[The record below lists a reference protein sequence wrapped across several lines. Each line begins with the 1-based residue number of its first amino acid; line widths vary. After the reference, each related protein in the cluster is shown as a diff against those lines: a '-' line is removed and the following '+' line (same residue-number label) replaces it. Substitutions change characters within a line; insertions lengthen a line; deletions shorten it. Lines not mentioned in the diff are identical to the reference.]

1 MSPTR
6 FASEHKW
13 IYWGAI
19 VILVGL
25 LITGLVRYGSFKRTE
40 ETSRKAEQLSEELV
54 KAGYPAP
61 DQETAERLLGTDGG
75 QVCENPGNALKK
87 ALYRLQQ
94 LSNGATGPG
103 SRPVIADSKAVDAE
117 RIVLQVYCPDQV
129 AAFDEAVEDL
139 KTDDTVRR

>member
-6 FASEHKW
+6 FASEHKV

-25 LITGLVRYGSFKRTE
+25 LITGLIRYSSFKRSE
-40 ETSRKAEQLSEELV
+40 ETSKKAQQLSEELV

-61 DQETAERLLGTDGG
+61 DQETVERLLGTDGG
-75 QVCENPGNALKK
+75 PVCEDPGNALKK

-94 LSNGATGPG
+94 LTTGAPGPG
-103 SRPVIADSKAVDAE
+103 NRPVIADSKAVEAE
-117 RIVLQVYCPDQV
+117 RIVLQVYCPDEV
-129 AAFDEAVEDL
+129 DEFDEAVEDL

>member
-6 FASEHKW
+6 FASEHKVV
-13 IYWGAI
+13 YWGAI

-25 LITGLVRYGSFKRTE
+25 LITGLVRYSGFKRSTE
-40 ETSRKAEQLSEELV
+40 ATNKAGQLSEELV

-61 DQETAERLLGTDGG
+61 DLETAERLLGTDGG
-75 QVCENPGNALKK
+75 QVCEDPANALKK
-87 ALYRLQQ
+87 ALYRLHQ

-117 RIVLQVYCPDQV
+117 RIVLQVYCPDQLD
-129 AAFDEAVEDL
+129 AFDEAVGDL

>member
-6 FASEHKW
+6 FASEHKV

-25 LITGLVRYGSFKRTE
+25 LIAGLVRYSSFKRTNE
-40 ETSRKAEQLSEELV
+40 SQKKADQLSQELV

-61 DQETAERLLGTDGG
+61 DTDTVQRLLGTDGG
-75 QVCENPGNALKK
+75 QVCEDPGSALKT
-87 ALYRLQQ
+87 ALYRIQQ

-103 SRPVIADSKAVDAE
+103 SRPIIADTKAVDAE

-129 AAFDEAVEDL
+129 DDFDEAVADL
-139 KTDDTVRR
+139 KTDDTVKR

>member
-25 LITGLVRYGSFKRTE
+25 VITGIVRYQAVRTNN
-40 ETSRKAEQLSEELV
+40 ETASKARQLQEALV
-54 KAGYPAP
+54 KAGYPSP
-61 DQETAERLLGTDGG
+61 DTDTVERVLGTDGG
-75 QVCENPGNALKK
+75 PVCDDPDNALKT
-87 ALYRLQQ
+87 ALWKIQQ
-94 LSNGATGPG
+94 ANGATGPG
-103 SRPVIADSKAVDAE
+103 MRPVITDSKAVQAE

-129 AAFDEAVEDL
+129 DEFDDTVDDL

>member
-25 LITGLVRYGSFKRTE
+25 VITGLIRYQGVT
-40 ETSRKAEQLSEELV
+40 TSNKSADKAKQLQEELV
-54 KAGYPAP
+54 RAGYPSP
-61 DQETAERLLGTDGG
+61 DTDTVEQLLGTDGG
-75 QVCENPGNALKK
+75 PVCEDPGSALNT
-87 ALYRLQQ
+87 ALWKIQQ
-94 LSNGATGPG
+94 ANGATGPG
-103 SRPVIADSKAVDAE
+103 MRPVITDTKAVEVE
-117 RIVLQVYCPDQV
+117 RIILQVYCPDELEDFQ
-129 AAFDEAVEDL
+129 DSLDDL

>member
-13 IYWGAI
+13 VYVGAI

-25 LITGLVRYGSFKRTE
+25 VITGLIRYESVKTNN
-40 ETSRKAEQLSEELV
+40 ETAAKANQLQDALV
-54 KAGYPAP
+54 DAGYPSP
-61 DQETAERLLGTDGG
+61 ETDTIERLLGTDGG
-75 QVCENPGNALKK
+75 PVCEDPGSALKT
-87 ALYRLQQ
+87 ALWKIQQ
-94 LSNGATGPG
+94 ANGAAGPG
-103 SRPVIADSKAVDAE
+103 MRPVITDTKAVEVE

-129 AAFDEAVEDL
+129 DDFDDALNDL

>member
-19 VILVGL
+19 VLLLGL
-25 LITGLVRYGSFKRTE
+25 LVTGLIRYGSFKRTA
-40 ETSRKAEQLSEELV
+40 ETSEKAERLSEELV
-54 KAGYPAP
+54 TAGYPAP

-75 QVCENPGNALKK
+75 QVCESPGNALKK
-87 ALYRLQQ
+87 ALYQLQQ

-103 SRPVIADSKAVDAE
+103 SRPVIADSKAVEVE

-129 AAFDEAVEDL
+129 DEFDEAVEDL
-139 KTDDTVRR
+139 RTDDTVKR

>member
-25 LITGLVRYGSFKRTE
+25 VITGLIKYSTVKRNN
-40 ETSRKAEQLSEELV
+40 ETLSKANQLQEELV
-54 KAGYPAP
+54 RAGYSSP
-61 DQETAERLLGTDGG
+61 DTDTIERLLGTDGG
-75 QVCENPGNALKK
+75 QVCEDPGSALKT
-87 ALYRLQQ
+87 ALWKIQQ
-94 LSNGATGPG
+94 SNGATGPG
-103 SRPVIADSKAVDAE
+103 MRPVITDTKAVEVE
-117 RIVLQVYCPDQV
+117 RIVLQVYCPDELDDFED
-129 AAFDEAVEDL
+129 ALDDL

>member
-25 LITGLVRYGSFKRTE
+25 AITGVIRYAYVTTNAKTQS
-40 ETSRKAEQLSEELV
+40 KANQLQQELV
-54 KAGYPAP
+54 KAGYPSP
-61 DQETAERLLGTDGG
+61 DTDTVERLLGTDGG
-75 QVCENPGNALKK
+75 QVCEEPGNALKT
-87 ALYRLQQ
+87 ALWKIQQ
-94 LSNGATGPG
+94 SNGAAGPG
-103 SRPVIADSKAVDAE
+103 QRPVISDTRAVEAE
-117 RIVLQVYCPDQV
+117 RIVLQVYCPDELDD
-129 AAFDEAVEDL
+129 FDEALDDL

>member
-25 LITGLVRYGSFKRTE
+25 LITGLVRYSGFKRTTE
-40 ETSRKAEQLSEELV
+40 ATDKADRLSEELV
-54 KAGYPAP
+54 RAGYPAP
-61 DQETAERLLGTDGG
+61 DRETAVRLLGTDGG
-75 QVCENPGNALKK
+75 QVCEDPGNALKK

-129 AAFDEAVEDL
+129 AAFDEAVGDL